1 MWVRGSEP
9 TVNLMATAVQTTGRA
24 PARTLTVRR
33 PLVPPQMDRRR
44 ILQAMRRWLVRRTIA
59 LGLVLVGL
67 CMAQVWLRL
76 QVTDIGYQ
84 LSAARQM
91 QDRLEQQRREL
102 EVELAMLR
110 DRSHLAELATKRL
123 GLHDPEKGQVVE
135 IR

>member
-1 MWVRGSEP
+1 MGAAAH
-9 TVNLMATAVQTTGRA
+9 ATTSSRA

-33 PLVPPQMDRRR
+33 PLVPPEMDRRR

-59 LGLVLVGL
+59 LGLVLVAL

-76 QVTDIGYQ
+76 QVTEIGYQ

-91 QDRLEQQRREL
+91 QARLEQQRREL

-123 GLHDPEKGQVVE
+123 GMRDPDKGQVVE
-135 IR
+135 LR

>member
-1 MWVRGSEP
+1 MGAAAH
-9 TVNLMATAVQTTGRA
+9 ATTSRT

-33 PLVPPQMDRRR
+33 PLVPPEMDRRR

-59 LGLVLVGL
+59 LGLVLVAL

-91 QDRLEQQRREL
+91 QARLEQQRREL

-123 GLHDPEKGQVVE
+123 GMRDPDKGQVVE
-135 IR
+135 LR

>member
-1 MWVRGSEP
+1 MGAAAQAP
-9 TVNLMATAVQTTGRA
+9 ARA
-24 PARTLTVRR
+24 PARTLSVRR
-33 PLVPPQMDRRR
+33 PLVPPEMDRRR

-59 LGLVLVGL
+59 LGAVLVAL

-91 QDRLEQQRREL
+91 HARLEQQRREL

-110 DRSHLAELATKRL
+110 DRSHLAELAVKRL
-123 GLHDPEKGQVVE
+123 GMRDPDKGQVVE
-135 IR
+135 LR